1 MDRADPDSLPGGGLY
16 DVLTCSWPYP
26 YLSALHA
33 PCRQLELL
41 LVGLLFLVRARLPER
56 QSTEN
61 LLSDFCHGALPIS
74 ACQASV
80 GSVPIVTDPVTRQ
93 DERGMPDHPRDD
105 VRLKWDF
112 APEPGFQA

>member
-1 MDRADPDSLPGGGLY
+1 MDRADPDDLLGGGLY
-16 DVLTCSWPYP
+16 DVLTCSGPYP
-26 YLSALHA
+26 YPSALHA
-33 PCRQLELL
+33 PRRKLELL
-41 LVGLLFLVRARLPER
+41 LVGLLFLVRARLLER

-61 LLSDFCHGALPIS
+61 LLSDFCRSALPIP

-80 GSVPIVTDPVTRQ
+80 GSVPIVADPVTRQ
-93 DERGMPDHPRDD
+93 DTRGMSDHPRDD